1 MTFAGRVVVM
11 DGGRIEQIGRPRA
24 KREPSP
30 NRSVAPMVPRGFVHN
45 ILISLEL
52 WGNADCKWNSW
63 GPYDG
68 PKQGRFH
75 MAKATDITSSTTE
88 LYNLLEP
95 LDPAQRTKV
104 IKAALTLLGD
114 DIDIEREKSKTKKDE
129 QEPGGDGLRAKA
141 RTWARTNSITE
152 EQLHHVF
159 HLDGGKVEVIAAEA
173 PGKTGK
179 QKTVNAYILT
189 GLAQFLQT
197 GEAKFDDK
205 TARAVC
211 KAMGCLDES
220 NHAYNLKGK
229 GNALSGSK
237 DSGWTL
243 TGPGLKAGA
252 ELVKGLAGE

>member
-1 MTFAGRVVVM
+1 
-11 DGGRIEQIGRPRA
+11 
-24 KREPSP
+24 
-30 NRSVAPMVPRGFVHN
+30 
-45 ILISLEL
+45 
-52 WGNADCKWNSW
+52 
-63 GPYDG
+63 
-68 PKQGRFH
+68 
-75 MAKATDITSSTTE
+75 MAKATDITSTTTE

-141 RTWARTNSITE
+141 RTWART
-152 EQLHHVF
+152 
-159 HLDGGKVEVIAAEA
+159 HLDGGKVEFAAEA